1 MEVSNERL
9 LSSSIKSGNKD
20 KIRYAFEKIYNDY
33 VILVAFYIGK
43 YISNQETIKDLTND
57 VFVSFFNNASN
68 INGSIKFYLLKSS
81 RNKCLNYLKKE
92 RNITLV
98 EYDDLFFETNN
109 FESHYSYKELVADL
123 TSVLDEKSVRIIIMH
138 AVEGYTFKEIASVLN
153 LNYKTVN
160 KIYERAIKKYREVS
174 K

>member
-1 MEVSNERL
+1 M
-9 LSSSIKSGNKD
+9 
-20 KIRYAFEKIYNDY
+20 
-33 VILVAFYIGK
+33 LV
-43 YISNQETIKDLTND
+43 
-57 VFVSFFNNASN
+57 
-68 INGSIKFYLLKSS
+68 
-81 RNKCLNYLKKE
+81 
-92 RNITLV
+92 
-98 EYDDLFFETNN
+98 FETNN

-123 TSVLDEKSVRIIIMH
+123 TSVLDERSVRIIIMH